1 MLRRKNNKR
10 GVRIAYS
17 SETIEKK
24 VKMGRVEFLPGISH
38 TRVKA
43 HVCKHDPHVCRSIP
57 TYAKPQEQTCVSKN
71 KAAYAASKLCIPG
84 KPSTPKVRP
93 IRKQKILPQWITYLQ
108 YSSVS
113 PFILLLSEFLIPN
126 QVMRS
131 RRFLPIHIYSSASFH
146 YSSGS
151 NNQDYSYKY
160 PLGVEHAGTVEK
172 SRDRDGER
180 DHGQLEARAS
190 LEKVEKEVKKTIGT
204 GCLEKFDARA

>member
-24 VKMGRVEFLPGISH
+24 VKMGRVEFLPGVSH

-93 IRKQKILPQWITYLQ
+93 IRKQKILPQRVQ
-108 YSSVS
+108 YTKEKKKKKKLSKEAEDSSS
-113 PFILLLSEFLIPN
+113 KSSANHEG
-126 QVMRS
+126 S
-131 RRFLPIHIYSSASFH
+131 KRFFPSGSHIY
-146 YSSGS
+146 
-151 NNQDYSYKY
+151 NTLQ
-160 PLGVEHAGTVEK
+160 
-172 SRDRDGER
+172 
-180 DHGQLEARAS
+180 
-190 LEKVEKEVKKTIGT
+190 
-204 GCLEKFDARA
+204 

>member
-24 VKMGRVEFLPGISH
+24 VKMGRVEFLPGVSH

-93 IRKQKILPQWITYLQ
+93 IRKQKILPQRVQYTKEKKKKKSSAKKQKILPQSPQQTMKEAK
-108 YSSVS
+108 YSSPVDHIS
-113 PFILLLSEFLIPN
+113 TILFSE
-126 QVMRS
+126 S
-131 RRFLPIHIYSSASFH
+131 IHIT
-146 YSSGS
+146 
-151 NNQDYSYKY
+151 
-160 PLGVEHAGTVEK
+160 P
-172 SRDRDGER
+172 
-180 DHGQLEARAS
+180 
-190 LEKVEKEVKKTIGT
+190 
-204 GCLEKFDARA
+204 